1 MNRRMPIPC
10 RGLRKQSLTNGKDMP
25 ALRIPYPI
33 PTHLPPLA
41 VAMAAFALWV

>member
-25 ALRIPYPI
+25 ALRV
-33 PTHLPPLA
+33 L
-41 VAMAAFALWV
+41 